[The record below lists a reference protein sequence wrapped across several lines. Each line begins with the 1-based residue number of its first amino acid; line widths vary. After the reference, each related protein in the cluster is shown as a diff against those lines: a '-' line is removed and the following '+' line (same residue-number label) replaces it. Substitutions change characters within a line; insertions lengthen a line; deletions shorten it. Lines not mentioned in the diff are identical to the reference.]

1 MSLLSPLFLLGG
13 LALALPVW
21 LHLLQREN
29 PIRLPFSS
37 LMFFEKRTQSSMRER
52 RLRYFLL
59 LSLRLAL
66 LALLALAFAKPVWE
80 RTAGSSLAGLP
91 RLHIIAL
98 DTSLSMNYGDRW
110 QRAAAEAQSVVDS
123 LGAADRAQVI
133 TMGPSVRVVTEPI
146 AEREQLKAAIGALK
160 PTPSRNSYGDLAEAV
175 RSLAPEGSLPVS
187 LHVISDFQQSAMPG
201 RFSDVALPSI
211 VTLVPHNLSEASAPN
226 WAIESIEGNL
236 RIYADKKPRIDVTIA
251 GFGTEKASRRVSL
264 AIQGRQIASQP
275 AEVPASGRATVTFEG
290 FEVPAGHNRAEV
302 VLEPGDGLPFD
313 DKMLL
318 ALENAEPQTILFVS
332 NDPRKRDLLYYR
344 AALDASS
351 QALFQV
357 QSAGATDVDRFSPD
371 RFALVVLS
379 DVPQLSSLFLSR
391 LESYVKSGGSV
402 LLAAGA
408 KVSLAGKAAL
418 YPGAI
423 EEVRYSP
430 RDGQRFQLAGQV
442 EQSHATL
449 QQVERFRGVKFFRYA
464 KLVAADGDVLARF
477 SDGSP
482 LLVEQKM
489 GDGRLLIL
497 ASSLDNVWND
507 LPVHP
512 VFVPFV
518 VESARY
524 LSGSEQQSQL
534 AVIDSVLELRQR
546 QASGSMVQVFDP
558 RGERVLSLSEAV
570 THEDIRLG
578 EVGFYEVRRT
588 GETGLVAVN
597 PDPRE
602 SNLRPVDAEM
612 MALWEATG
620 SSESQAGAA
629 GVDGETAVKP
639 PPVRIWWFL
648 LMLLVLLALVESIV
662 GNWHLKVQRE
672 V

>member
-13 LALALPVW
+13 LALTLPLW

-52 RLRYFLL
+52 RLRYLL
-59 LSLRLAL
+59 LLALRLAL

-80 RTAGSSLAGLP
+80 RTAGASLAGLP

-98 DTSLSMNYGDRW
+98 DTSLSMNYGGRW
-110 QRAAAEAQSVVDS
+110 QRAVAEAEGVVS
-123 LGAADRAQVI
+123 ALSGADRAQVI
-133 TMGPSVRVVTEPI
+133 TMGPSVRVVTEPTG
-146 AEREQLKAAIGALK
+146 EREQLRAAISALK

-175 RSLAPEGSLPVS
+175 RNLAPDGSLPVN

-226 WAIESIEGNL
+226 WAMESIQGTL
-236 RIYADKKPRIDVTIA
+236 RVHAGRQPRIDVTVA
-251 GFGTEKASRRVSL
+251 GFGAPKASKRVSL
-264 AIQGRQIASQP
+264 TIAGRPIASQSV
-275 AEVPASGRATVTFEG
+275 EVPESGRATVTFER
-290 FEVPAGHNRAEV
+290 FEVPKGHSRAEV
-302 VLEPGDGLPFD
+302 VLEPADDLPLD

-318 ALENAEPQTILFVS
+318 ALENAEPETILFVS

-344 AALDASS
+344 AALDASPL
-351 QALFQV
+351 ALFQV
-357 QSAGATDVDRFSPD
+357 QSAGTTDVDRFSPD
-371 RFALVVLS
+371 RFAMVVLS
-379 DVPQLSSLFLSR
+379 DVPQLPSPFLSR

-423 EEVRYSP
+423 EEVRYAP
-430 RDGQRFQLAGQV
+430 REGQRFQLAGAV
-442 EQSHATL
+442 EQSHAVL
-449 QQVERFRGVKFFRYA
+449 QQVERFRGIKFFRYA
-464 KLVAADGDVLARF
+464 KLTADESDVLARL

-482 LLVEQKM
+482 LLVEQRF

-497 ASSLDNVWND
+497 ASSLDNIWND

-524 LSGSEQQSQL
+524 LSGAEQQSRL

-546 QASGSMVQVFDP
+546 QAGGSMVQVFDP
-558 RGERVLSLSEAV
+558 RGERILSLSEAV
-570 THEDIRLG
+570 SHEDIRLG

-588 GETGLVAVN
+588 GETALVAVN
-597 PDPRE
+597 ADPRE
-602 SNLRPVDAEM
+602 SNLRTVDAET

-620 SSESQAGAA
+620 TSEAQAAAVAA
-629 GVDGETAVKP
+629 GDETAVKP
-639 PPVRIWWFL
+639 PPVKIWWFL
-648 LMLLVLLALVESIV
+648 LLLLVLAALVESVV